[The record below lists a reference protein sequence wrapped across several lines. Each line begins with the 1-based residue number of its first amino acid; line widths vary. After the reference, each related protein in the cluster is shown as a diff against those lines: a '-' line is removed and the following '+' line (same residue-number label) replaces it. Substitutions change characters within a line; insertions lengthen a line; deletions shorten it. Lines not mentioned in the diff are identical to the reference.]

1 MPSSRRSPKPSS
13 EHKGSKEPPEILHHV
28 GRAVL
33 AYTLKKLSER
43 QAQSNSTR
51 PRSSH
56 RKSSRSKTRDPSSAS
71 KRGSSRDL
79 PRSDSGDM
87 HALVSQL
94 VVGAFAFGIR
104 TLIRRRR
111 EAKKKKAEAAAAA
124 AAAAAT
130 VSPQAGAG
138 SVARGKSNPG
148 QDAGAASV
156 DPELSAALDSVTT
169 ELQSASDSIRRL
181 AYSAPSVS
189 HRNCAVR
196 DALLTDADRLSGSL
210 ANMQASI
217 NNMKNLHPGLG
228 QEKGRKER
236 ARERAK
242 ERAKEKVKAKERT
255 EGRVKDWVRERQ
267 REQATNGT
275 IDRRGDGV
283 PTTEGVVM
291 NGGLEPPGEASRSGK
306 HRRHREHDRNHD
318 QPKEER
324 YRHRRNR
331 RGDEGAQRGRRSE
344 LVPP

>member
-43 QAQSNSTR
+43 QAQSSNTR
-51 PRSSH
+51 SRTSH

-124 AAAAAT
+124 ADAAT
-130 VSPQAGAG
+130 LSPQAGAR

-181 AYSAPSVS
+181 ASSAPSVS

-217 NNMKNLHPGLG
+217 NNMRNLHPGLV

-242 ERAKEKVKAKERT
+242 ERAKEKAKARKQT

-267 REQATNGT
+267 RERATNGA
-275 IDRRGDGV
+275 IDRNGGEV
-283 PTTEGVVM
+283 PTTEGMAM
-291 NGGLEPPGEASRSGK
+291 NRGLEPPGQGSRSGI

-318 QPKEER
+318 KPEEER
-324 YRHRRNR
+324 HRHRRNR
-331 RGDEGAQRGRRSE
+331 RGDEGAQRDRRSE
-344 LVPP
+344 PVPR